1 MRHLAQFTAVALMV
15 VAGGGGQAWGQYGSS
30 SGMFGSRS
38 MGSTL
43 SAGTRTFSAGATT
56 SSTDTSG
63 QISGSERFLRANHQ
77 AGKFIGTDSTE
88 AAYAVRN
95 FSAYGTTGTARQ
107 QQNRGTLRSSTA
119 AAAQSAAQTNT
130 VPPFQTGIS
139 AAFTHPDFPVRQ
151 VSENL
156 ARHMEGVRGIK
167 AAKSVQVAIQGD
179 TAVLRG
185 EVASARERALL
196 EQIARLE
203 PGVWHVR
210 NELTVPPSK
219 ALPLVIPSPAQK

>member
-1 MRHLAQFTAVALMV
+1 MRLLLQFSAIALTV
-15 VAGGGGQAWGQYGSS
+15 VAGTGQAWAQYGTS

-43 SAGTRTFSAGATT
+43 SSGTRTFSAGATT
-56 SSTDTSG
+56 SSTDTAG
-63 QISGSERFLRANHQ
+63 QISGSERFLRANKR
-77 AGKFIGTDSTE
+77 AGNFIGTDSTE
-88 AAYAVRN
+88 AAYAMRN
-95 FSAYGTTGTARQ
+95 FSVYGTTGTARQ

-119 AAAQSAAQTNT
+119 AAAQPAAQTNA

-139 AAFTHPDFPVRQ
+139 AAFTHPELPVRQ
-151 VSENL
+151 LSESL

-185 EVASARERALL
+185 QVATARDRALL

-203 PGVWHVR
+203 PGVWNVR
-210 NELTVPPSK
+210 NELTVSPPK
-219 ALPLVIPSPAQK
+219 ASPLVIPSPLQK